1 MALTVEQ
8 EQVAR
13 VEASARHSGS
23 SETGESLAAGC
34 AAGADGARRGKMKNG
49 QNESFFNVSRCTFDA
64 SRECRKSPQRQSL
77 TA

>member
-23 SETGESLAAGC
+23 SETGESLRRAALLVQMAQGEEDEKWPERIFLQC
-34 AAGADGARRGKMKNG
+34 
-49 QNESFFNVSRCTFDA
+49 
-64 SRECRKSPQRQSL
+64 QSMHF
-77 TA
+77 